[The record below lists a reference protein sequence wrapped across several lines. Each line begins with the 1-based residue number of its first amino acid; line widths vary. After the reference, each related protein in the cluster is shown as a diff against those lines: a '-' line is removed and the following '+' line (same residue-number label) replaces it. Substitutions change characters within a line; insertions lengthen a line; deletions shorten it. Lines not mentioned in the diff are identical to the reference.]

1 MSKSTVNQRMQI
13 IVDDKFSGNKAA
25 FAEAIG
31 LAPNSISNYLGK
43 KRASTPSADLLEKIV
58 NSLNINAYWLITG
71 EGDMYAPNKIDIPAN
86 TQAPRFRTMVEVDL
100 TLEEIE
106 EMGLMDRFKSS
117 IKTLA
122 STANSTAALLTNLK
136 SK

>member
-1 MSKSTVNQRMQI
+1 MSKSTINQRMQI
-13 IVDDKFSGNKAA
+13 IVDKKFSGNKAA

-31 LAPNSISNYLGK
+31 MAPNSISNYLGK
-43 KRASTPSADLLEKIV
+43 KRLSTPSADLLEKIV
-58 NSLNINAYWLITG
+58 NSLGINAYWLITG
-71 EGDMYAPNKIDIPAN
+71 VGRMDTPNAIDVPNISQ
-86 TQAPRFRTMVEVDL
+86 TPRFRTMVEVDL

-106 EMGLMDRFKSS
+106 EMGLMERFKSS

-136 SK
+136 P